1 MGGGRREKLE
11 VVMGNRSIFVHL
23 FSRYQ
28 MELNLRLFNKLG
40 SHQVRLVLNIFQ
52 SNVVSFK
59 LFDKEFWNP
68 NSAPKLIEKIQ
79 CFSPEE

>member
-1 MGGGRREKLE
+1 
-11 VVMGNRSIFVHL
+11 
-23 FSRYQ
+23 

-79 CFSPEE
+79 YFSPEE